1 MGRAL
6 VRHDEFRSDPARCIP
21 SRPMVLHVKYL
32 SKIDTC
38 VVSVV
43 FVDSSTKAIEGDIPP
58 DGYLERDIPSPNP
71 SRTGVYIP
79 SILTDSAKLQ
89 KWKGTIRREERLLD
103 RQISSL
109 KEQEDKTRRMIQQ
122 MAKKRPQDV
131 GNARI
136 LAKELVRA
144 RKQRQR
150 MYQSK
155 ATLNSIQMQLQ
166 EQIGRP
172 ILWKSLLIEATYK
185 ISGILK
191 QSTGVMR
198 DVNQLVKIPELNRDM
213 RQFSVELTKV
223 RLLPREGETEDR
235 RG

>member
-1 MGRAL
+1 MPTNVTWPCTDFPMETIRGIFHRPTL
-6 VRHDEFRSDPARCIP
+6 QEQVPFPPP
-21 SRPMVLHVKYL
+21 SFL
-32 SKIDTC
+32 S
-38 VVSVV
+38 
-43 FVDSSTKAIEGDIPP
+43 
-58 DGYLERDIPSPNP
+58 LQ
-71 SRTGVYIP
+71 
-79 SILTDSAKLQ
+79 LQ

-109 KEQEDKTRRMIQQ
+109 KEQEDKSRKMIRQ

-166 EQIGRP
+166 EQVGASRTVFP
-172 ILWKSLLIEATYK
+172 FADEGS
-185 ISGILK
+185 
-191 QSTGVMR
+191 
-198 DVNQLVKIPELNRDM
+198 DVQD
-213 RQFSVELTKV
+213 
-223 RLLPREGETEDR
+223 
-235 RG
+235 

>member
-1 MGRAL
+1 MGDFQVHRRTDL
-6 VRHDEFRSDPARCIP
+6 RKIRRRRSPRVLSLSTVVWTTR
-21 SRPMVLHVKYL
+21 SRPSTVYYLLMDTLKGIFRRPTPQEQVRIPVL
-32 SKIDTC
+32 
-38 VVSVV
+38 SV
-43 FVDSSTKAIEGDIPP
+43 
-58 DGYLERDIPSPNP
+58 
-71 SRTGVYIP
+71 
-79 SILTDSAKLQ
+79 LTSVMQLQ

-109 KEQEDKTRRMIQQ
+109 KEQEDKSRKMIRQ

-172 ILWKSLLIEATYK
+172 SPQKCVLRRATYK

-223 RLLPREGETEDR
+223 FPIT
-235 RG
+235 